1 MEVKNTSPYTTES
14 VLFYQAVAEICIS
27 LATKQ

>member
-1 MEVKNTSPYTTES
+1 MGAKNASPYIPEN
-14 VLFYQAVAEICIS
+14 VFFNQDIAEICIS